1 MSWQNT
7 NEDSSRK
14 FKELQT
20 IIYQQSEELD
30 ELKLI
35 ANSLEIKLDMEKTNN
50 EILKNQVTLLKEDIF
65 NQNSKIS
72 DLKEKSYSNKKK
84 INCLKEEISSLTI
97 ERESFIKTIEDMK
110 EKEKIKSL
118 TEINTDDQTFDQYSK
133 FIQENNGEMLNDF
146 FVAEEIGDIEGNEEG
161 DLVYFITNPDFMY
174 PKNVMLDMENRE
186 SIHILSPK
194 YKEKKYFFNEDNG
207 ESKSEEIVK
216 IEDYELS
223 DKLKD
228 FLEDKTGIFIEYKE
242 PVKHYFI
249 MVIDI

>member
-14 FKELQT
+14 FKELE
-20 IIYQQSEELD
+20 IINNQQSEELD

-50 EILKNQVTLLKEDIF
+50 EILRNQVTLLKEDIF

-72 DLKEKSYSNKKK
+72 DLKEKNYSNKKK
-84 INCLKEEISSLTI
+84 INYLKEEISSLTI

-133 FIQENNGEMLNDF
+133 FMQGSKGEMLNDF
-146 FVAEEIGDIEGNEEG
+146 FVAEEIGDTEGNEEG

-174 PKNVMLDMENRE
+174 PKTVTLDMENRE

-194 YKEKKYFFNEDNG
+194 YKEKELFFAEDEE
-207 ESKSEEIVK
+207 ESRSEDVGK
-216 IEDYELS
+216 VEDFDLS

-228 FLEDKTGIFIEYKE
+228 FLEEKPGVFVEYKE